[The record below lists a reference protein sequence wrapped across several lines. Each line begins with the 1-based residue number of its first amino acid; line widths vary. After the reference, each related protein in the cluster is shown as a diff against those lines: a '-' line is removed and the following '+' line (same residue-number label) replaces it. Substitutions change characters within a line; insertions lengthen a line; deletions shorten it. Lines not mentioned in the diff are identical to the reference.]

1 MDLSEEDASKLLENR
16 VNFKLYN
23 AEQHLNNLKT
33 LNQNGISMRQY
44 RGRVTWEMEIE
55 SFLFHISGVY
65 DSLLVRIND
74 KLELKLKGKDIKY
87 HNIKTFLTYL
97 NEQSLLTSLHNFY
110 NNSSVQ
116 KLTEW
121 RNYVTHY
128 NLLNILMT
136 GSSDEPE
143 VFIHKDP
150 DKKPDK
156 KLPIL
161 FLEKGLKDVKDL
173 VQDFMNNHPRLK

>member
-1 MDLSEEDASKLLENR
+1 MDLSEEDATKLIENR
-16 VNFKLYN
+16 VNFKLYA

-33 LNQNGISMRQY
+33 LNQNGVSIRQY
-44 RGRVTWEMEIE
+44 RGRVPLEMEIE
-55 SFLFHISGVY
+55 CFLFHIVGVY

-74 KLELKLKGKDIKY
+74 KLGLKLKGKDIKY
-87 HNIKTFLTYL
+87 HNIKKILTYL

-110 NNSSVQ
+110 NNSSLK

-121 RNYVTHY
+121 RNYVTHH
-128 NLLNILMT
+128 NLLNIHAT

-143 VFIHKDP
+143 VFIDEGP

-173 VQDFMNNHPRLK
+173 VQDLNKHPLFK